1 MWRFL
6 AGVGAAL
13 LLVTAG
19 VLIWRNQAPAANTVA
34 AAQQQEPAGGVTLP
48 KLPDPGPAVDST
60 LNPDDF
66 PDLPAATEK
75 TREAKR
81 FERYDKNKNGHIDLE
96 EFIANQRRSFQK
108 MDLNHD
114 GVLSFEEYAAK
125 RVEKFRKADAN
136 GDNVLTPAEFAT
148 TAIKHKPKPKCSCG
162 KAARGKGAAPAEGPA
177 DEQ

>member
-6 AGVGAAL
+6 AGVGSAL
-13 LLVTAG
+13 LLITAG

-34 AAQQQEPAGGVTLP
+34 LAQQQDPAGGTTLP
-48 KLPDPGPAVDST
+48 KLPNPGPAVDSS

-66 PDLPAATEK
+66 PDLPEATQK
-75 TREAKR
+75 TKEVKR
-81 FERYDKNKNGHIDLE
+81 FERYDKNKNGHVDLE
-96 EFIANQRRSFQK
+96 EFISGQRRSFQK

-136 GDNVLTPAEFAT
+136 NDNVLTAAEFAT
-148 TAIKHKPKPKCSCG
+148 TAIKHKAKPKCACA
-162 KAARGKGAAPAEGPA
+162 KPARGAPPEAE
-177 DEQ
+177 EQ